1 MGQEQVQTARQRRRL
16 LLRVLLRV
24 LVSAT
29 LVIAVYYVLPMDL
42 VARLPLWLPLAVGLV
57 LLAAWGAWEIR
68 SITNSRT
75 PTIRAIESLSEFVP
89 VFLVLFAAGYYLM
102 AQADPANFNVEGLTR
117 TDSLYFTLTIFST
130 VGFGD
135 ITATSQGAR
144 IMVMVQ
150 MVLNLVLIGA
160 GVRLLTAAVHTGV
173 ARRQA
178 EQAPDDA

>member
-1 MGQEQVQTARQRRRL
+1 
-16 LLRVLLRV
+16 
-24 LVSAT
+24 
-29 LVIAVYYVLPMDL
+29 
-42 VARLPLWLPLAVGLV
+42 
-57 LLAAWGAWEIR
+57 
-68 SITNSRT
+68 
-75 PTIRAIESLSEFVP
+75 
-89 VFLVLFAAGYYLM
+89 M

-144 IMVMVQ
+144 TMVMVQ

-178 EQAPDDA
+178 ESASDDA